1 MISRLFND
9 RIGPLMVS
17 DASEDIESARTRQEG
32 VGTIFA
38 FLFPNSDSPLVR
50 RRHTLRRIVVL
61 MLGDV

>member
-1 MISRLFND
+1 
-9 RIGPLMVS
+9 MVS

>member
-1 MISRLFND
+1 
-9 RIGPLMVS
+9 MVS

-50 RRHTLRRIVVL
+50 RRHTLRRIVVF
-61 MLGDV
+61 MLGYV